1 MSRNHLRHN
10 FFLKKKKSFSSFQNV
25 YNKDA
30 SEQMPKNKYLYTET
44 DKYKGDKSLEGA
56 VQGGNYVRK
65 YMAERGMLHPVETTS
80 EMEIS
85 KMIAPLISQKAYS
98 KEARDVMQKYNLD
111 IGLWRHNW

>member
-1 MSRNHLRHN
+1 M
-10 FFLKKKKSFSSFQNV
+10 

-111 IGLWRHNW
+111 IGLF